1 MKTYKWEQIKL
12 NACRALSEQLTW
24 DEGIWGIIMGIEQ
37 QITGEKHK
45 NWRENAKAMREKAW
59 EAIENWDIRK
69 AGKLIKLF
77 PSIVSKKYHGQ
88 IPVCDMNEKGDWC
101 LFFS

>member
-12 NACRALSEQLTW
+12 NACRRLSDAINYDIALY
-24 DEGIWGIIMGIEQ
+24 GILMGIEQ
-37 QITGEKHK
+37 QLTGEKHK

-77 PSIVSKKYHGQ
+77 PSIVSKKYHKQ
-88 IPVCDMNEKGDWC
+88 TPVCDMDDKGNWC
-101 LFFS
+101 LFFT

>member
-12 NACRALSEQLTW
+12 NACRALSGQLNY
-24 DEGIWGIIMGIEQ
+24 DQAIWGLLMGVEQ
-37 QITGEKHK
+37 QLTGEKRK
-45 NWRENAKAMREKAW
+45 SWRDNAKALREKAW
-59 EAIENWDIRK
+59 LAIENWDIRK

-88 IPVCDMNEKGDWC
+88 TPVCDMDGRGNWC
-101 LFFS
+101 LCFN